1 MAKIFLVEDES
12 IISAVIQDKLE
23 RMGHTVCGTASTG
36 EEAIKQVEETRP
48 DVVIMD
54 ITLKGDMDGIEAA
67 RRIREHLD
75 IPVIYLT
82 AYDEKDTRERARA
95 TNPVAY
101 LVKLLEDRDLRSSI
115 EIAVNQHTRS
125 HNESSDTP
133 NTTNSVTPS
142 R

>member
-1 MAKIFLVEDES
+1 
-12 IISAVIQDKLE
+12 
-23 RMGHTVCGTASTG
+23 
-36 EEAIKQVEETRP
+36 
-48 DVVIMD
+48 
-54 ITLKGDMDGIEAA
+54 MDGIEAA

-82 AYDEKDTRERARA
+82 AYDDKDTRERARA

-115 EIAVNQHTRS
+115 ERAVNQHTRS
-125 HNESSDTP
+125 HNEASDTP
-133 NTTNSVTPS
+133 NTTNGVTPS